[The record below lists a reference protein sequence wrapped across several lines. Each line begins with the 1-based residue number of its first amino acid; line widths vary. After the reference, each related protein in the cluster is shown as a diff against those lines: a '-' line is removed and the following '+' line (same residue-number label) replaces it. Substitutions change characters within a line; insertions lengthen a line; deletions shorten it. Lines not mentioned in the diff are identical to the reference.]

1 MTNEP
6 RQLSENWREEWLEAG
21 RRRESWRDV
30 VREAGRFAWQFRM
43 AFIAGLIVSPV
54 VALISRLG

>member
-1 MTNEP
+1 MTSES
-6 RQLSENWREEWLEAG
+6 QELSENWREEWLEAG
-21 RRRESWRDV
+21 RQRESWRDI

-43 AFIAGLIVSPV
+43 FFAGSLIVSSV